1 MEYIFMPGDYGTIS
15 GNSRISA
22 NLLKLHDESNKS
34 IRKCFVNGIKSAEKT
49 DVSAMVPE
57 SDSIF
62 EVIATDFS
70 NVDMKKSRAIIIKEK
85 SYDNI
90 NNNKDSHMEKSIDSE
105 SIDVVQ
111 VAEEDIHDTIEKKFE
126 EVAEE
131 KSDEVAEEEY
141 PEVKA
146 EDDSEEK
153 EEIDAKK
160 MVSDAPAKIDFF
172 DQDGNPKQDVEE
184 VEDKKEREV
193 PLVVPERLVQSIIKD
208 EVKKEAVAQ
217 EEETKDNNKT
227 DKVVDSNS
235 RATKI
240 SSGNFDDLKARIIK
254 LESDNKALEE
264 KVNGAENE
272 VEKMKDKV
280 EQANAI
286 VSKSEEQRTAK
297 LVSLQKYIESLENKN
312 SSLEQREKVAQEE
325 ITNLSAAIDDKNKI
339 SEDNYDE
346 IGAIEALLASLE
358 KPSDNEEEI
367 HRAKAA

>member
-1 MEYIFMPGDYGTIS
+1 MEYNFMPGDYGTIS

-22 NLLKLHDESNKS
+22 NLLKLHDESNKN
-34 IRKCFVNGIKSAEKT
+34 IRKRFVNGIKSEEKT
-49 DVSAMVPE
+49 DKSTVPE
-57 SDSIF
+57 NDSIF
-62 EVIATDFS
+62 QVVAIDFS
-70 NVDMKKSRAIIIKEK
+70 NVGMKKSRAIIIKEK
-85 SYDNI
+85 SYDCI
-90 NNNKDSHMEKSIDSE
+90 NANVANRVENSLNAEN
-105 SIDVVQ
+105 IDVVQ
-111 VAEEDIHDTIEKKFE
+111 AAEEDIHGTIEKKFE

-160 MVSDAPAKIDFF
+160 MVSDVPARIDFF

-184 VEDKKEREV
+184 VEDKKDRDV

-208 EVKKEAVAQ
+208 EVKKEVVAQ
-217 EEETKDNNKT
+217 EEETKDNNET

-272 VEKMKDKV
+272 VEKMKVKV

-312 SSLEQREKVAQEE
+312 SSLEQRKKVAQEE
-325 ITNLSAAIDDKNKI
+325 ITNLSATIDDKNKI